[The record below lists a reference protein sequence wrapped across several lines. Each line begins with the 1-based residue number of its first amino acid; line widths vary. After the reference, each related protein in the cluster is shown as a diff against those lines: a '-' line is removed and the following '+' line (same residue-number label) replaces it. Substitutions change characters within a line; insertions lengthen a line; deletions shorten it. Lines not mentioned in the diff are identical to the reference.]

1 MLRLDQSPVVG
12 EGNGVKTLQSNG
24 NRSTLDVLT
33 LSVVMAADQ
42 DRATAISLYTPPFV
56 WPGVAIGKP
65 GGHLYAPAHSGPLP
79 IAIPSHRRS
88 GRDRGAGQ

>member
-1 MLRLDQSPVVG
+1 MLRLGQSSIVG

-24 NRSTLDVLT
+24 NGSSLDVLT
-33 LSVVMAADQ
+33 LSVVMEAAQ

-56 WPGVAIGKP
+56 SLGVAIGKP
-65 GGHLYAPAHSGPLP
+65 GGHLYARAHSGPLP

-88 GRDRGAGQ
+88 GRDCGAGQ